1 MHVFGKYNGL
11 VLPCAQDNVVLYKG
25 PNIQKILE
33 DAIEDF
39 KLHTLVLGMAAVGY
53 ERVLRHMHVAPE
65 RV

>member
-11 VLPCAQDNVVLYKG
+11 VLPCAQVPQLYIG
-25 PNIQKILE
+25 PNNIQKILE
-33 DAIEDF
+33 QAITDF
-39 KLHTLVLGMAAVGY
+39 KLHTLVLRMPAGGY